1 MFGEI
6 IEIINSMKG
15 FLKILGPVI
24 VFIFSLI
31 TAYSLIKWG
40 AKINVSIHTIFKKP
54 SLVIFWFVI
63 LVVFTIAYFAYV
75 HPLFSR

>member
-31 TAYSLIKWG
+31 TAASIIRWG
-40 AKINVSIHTIFKKP
+40 TKINVSIHAIFKKP
-54 SLVIFWFVI
+54 GLVIFWIII
-63 LVVFTIAYFAYV
+63 LFIFSVAYFSYV
-75 HPLFSR
+75 HPLFY